1 MAKTWDT
8 VISMTEKYVG
18 DSWYLYL
25 LGAAFLALLFSDG
38 SERRADSGWF
48 LPASLPFSISVR
60 LRPGSL

>member
-25 LGAAFLALLFSDG
+25 LGAAFLALLFL
-38 SERRADSGWF
+38 GWKRKESRFWLVLTGVFAF
-48 LPASLPFSISVR
+48 LYLCPV
-60 LRPGSL
+60 RPGSL